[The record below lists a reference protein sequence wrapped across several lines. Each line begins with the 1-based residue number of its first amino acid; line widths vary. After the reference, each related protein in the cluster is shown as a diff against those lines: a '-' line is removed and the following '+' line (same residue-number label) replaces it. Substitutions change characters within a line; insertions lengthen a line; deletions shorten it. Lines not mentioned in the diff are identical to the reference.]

1 MKISA
6 LICEYD
12 PFHNGHR
19 YMLEKMRE
27 NGSEYI
33 IACMS
38 GNFTQR
44 GEFALF
50 DKYSRTKIAVEN
62 GIDTVIELPVTYA
75 CASAEKFAFGGI
87 FLLKSLGCVDEIY
100 FGSEC
105 GDISLLE
112 NTADILL
119 SADIPEKIKK
129 YLSLGQTFAKAREN
143 AVSEISET
151 AADILRYPNNILA
164 VEYIKSAKILDT
176 SFSVNTVRR
185 TGTGHNSTKT
195 NGNIASAT
203 LIRQMITQ
211 NNNDFKKYI
220 PFSDIPDIHSFSKL
234 ETAFLYSLRMM
245 SPDKFS
251 VLPDVS
257 EGLENR
263 LYSAVRNG
271 ISSDD
276 ILSLA
281 KTKRYTMSRLKRILL
296 YAFLGISRSDCD
308 ILPQYIK
315 ILGFSRKGRTVLRKM
330 RKTAGLPVIMRY
342 SDVRKLSS
350 DARYIYSLES
360 RCDDIYA
367 LSGENVIP
375 CGRNMTQ
382 NAAEYFFT
390 E

>member
-44 GEFALF
+44 GELALF

-185 TGTGHNSTKT
+185 TGTGHNSTMT

-330 RKTAGLPVIMRY
+330 RETAELPVIMRY

-382 NAAEYFFT
+382 NATEYFFT

>member
-75 CASAEKFAFGGI
+75 CASAERFAFGGI

-185 TGTGHNSTKT
+185 TGTGHNSTMT

-315 ILGFSRKGRTVLRKM
+315 ILGFSSKGRTVLRKM
-330 RKTAGLPVIMRY
+330 RETAGLPVIMRY

-382 NAAEYFFT
+382 NAAEYLFT